1 MSDAITK
8 VGYIGLGIM
17 GKPMAG
23 HLLAAGLKVSVW
35 NRTTSKS
42 QELKDAGAIVAA
54 SPAAMAAAGPDV
66 IFLNVTDTPD
76 VESVLFGEHGIAT
89 AARPGLIVVDHSTI
103 SPVETRTFARRLT
116 ESGVTLLDAPVS
128 GGDVGARAA
137 TLSIMV
143 GGPEE
148 AFSRVKPLLDT
159 VGKSITHLGPVGAG
173 QNCKACNQAAIA
185 SALLGVC
192 EALALAKRE
201 GLDLEKMIEVLGGGA
216 AASWQLNNLGPR
228 IAKGDHLPGFMI
240 DLMLKDLAIVAETAR
255 QRTLPLSGVSLAESY
270 FRAVAASSPDGG
282 RLGTQAMA
290 RTVER
295 LGGFTFAG
303 EPTNQVR
310 ASQVAGT

>member
-1 MSDAITK
+1 MSAAITK

-23 HLLAAGLKVSVW
+23 HLLTAGFDVAVW
-35 NRTTSKS
+35 NRTRSKS
-42 QELKDAGAIVAA
+42 QELEDAGARVAD
-54 SPAAMAAAGPDV
+54 SPAALAAAGPDV

-76 VESVLFGEHGIAT
+76 VESILFGEHGIA
-89 AARPGLIVVDHSTI
+89 AAAQPGLIVVDHSTI
-103 SPVETRTFARRLT
+103 SPVATRIFARRLA

-143 GGPEE
+143 GGPAET
-148 AFSRVKPLLDT
+148 FSRVKHLLDV

-173 QNCKACNQAAIA
+173 QTCKACNQAAIA

-192 EALALAKRE
+192 EALALAKQE
-201 GLDLEKMIEVLGGGA
+201 GLDLEKMIEVLGAGA
-216 AASWQLNNLGPR
+216 AGSWQLNNLGPR
-228 IAKGDHLPGFMI
+228 IARGDHTPGFMI
-240 DLMLKDLAIVAETAR
+240 DLMLKDLAIVADTAR
-255 QRTLPLSGVSLAESY
+255 QRTLPLNGVSLAESY

-295 LGGFTFAG
+295 LGGFTFTDKSTDQ
-303 EPTNQVR
+303 E
-310 ASQVAGT
+310 